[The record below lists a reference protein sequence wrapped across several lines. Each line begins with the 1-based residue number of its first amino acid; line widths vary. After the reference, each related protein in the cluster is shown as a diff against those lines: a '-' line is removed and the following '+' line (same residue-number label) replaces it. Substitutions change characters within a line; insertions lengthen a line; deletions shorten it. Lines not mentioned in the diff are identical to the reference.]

1 MSCHKFSN
9 SSRLQFKLERLG
21 LSNRVIM
28 SKSILIIDDEEDVK
42 DIAQMGLEMAA
53 DWRVITANTGKEGLI
68 LAENKQPEVIL
79 LDLMMPEWD
88 GKETLKQLKAN
99 LYTAAIPV
107 ILMTAK
113 TQSEIASELSKLD
126 LAGVITKPFRPLEL
140 PEKITDLLNRA
151 FAK

>member
-1 MSCHKFSN
+1 
-9 SSRLQFKLERLG
+9 
-21 LSNRVIM
+21 M

-42 DIAQMGLEMAA
+42 DIAQMGLEMAG
-53 DWRVITANTGKEGLI
+53 DWQVITATTGKEGLD
-68 LAENKQPEVIL
+68 LAESSQPEVIL

-99 LYTAAIPV
+99 QNTATIPV

-113 TQSEIASELSKLD
+113 TQSAIASELTALD

-140 PEKITDLLNRA
+140 AEQIAQILSN
-151 FAK
+151 